1 MKKNAS
7 VLGFFLLISLQY
19 SNIYAQYDRETEAQ
33 IRKVES
39 GLIRPNRFVGDSVWT
54 IEGRMKHFGVP
65 GLSIA
70 VIKNSKV
77 VWAKSYGIVDRGTKQ
92 PVTNQTLFQAA
103 SISKPVS
110 AYAALKE
117 VERGKINPEENVNTY
132 LKSWKL
138 PDNQFTK
145 EKKVNLKHLL
155 SHSGGLTVG
164 GFAGYPVS
172 EKIPTL
178 TEVLDGKKPANSPA
192 IRVDKVPGG
201 TFRYSGGGYCVMQQM
216 LIDLEGKPF
225 PQIMD
230 ELVLGPLGMKNSS
243 YRQPLP
249 ADRLKFAATGYLPD
263 GSETKGKRHTY
274 PEMAPAGLWTT
285 AEDLAKFAIDLQ
297 LTIKGQ
303 SKKVLSQAMAVQMV
317 SPFIEEF
324 EGLGIFL
331 EKKGNDR
338 YFGHGGWNEGFSS
351 RFTASKDSGD
361 GVVVLTNGNQ
371 PPLVDELIR
380 AVAATYNWPNYVSPV
395 YQKLELDKG
404 ELDYLSGRYR
414 TDRSDLMRIYREGG
428 KVFLMK
434 NSEQPEELFK
444 IADHTFV
451 VANSS
456 DYKIKVVINPAD
468 QVKHL
473 AFIWGTDAVKY
484 INPVMKTDEK
494 VPYEFIL
501 EGQFDQALAAYQQM
515 KKEHP
520 DYHTV
525 GQRYLTDM
533 GYRLLRI
540 KEIKKAIDLFKVNAF
555 LYPEESDVYDSLGE
569 AYLADGDKK
578 LGKENYLKALK
589 LNPNNDNAAKIVKSL
604 E

>member
-1 MKKNAS
+1 MKKNTS
-7 VLGFFLLISLQY
+7 VFGLFLLIFLQC
-19 SNIYAQYDRETEAQ
+19 STIYAQYDSKTKAE
-33 IRKVES
+33 IKKVEN
-39 GLIRPNRFVGDSVWT
+39 GLRTANRFVGDPVWT
-54 IEGRMKHFGVP
+54 IEGRMKHYGVP

-70 VIKNSKV
+70 VIKGSKV
-77 VWAKSYGIVDRGTKQ
+77 VWAKSYGVIDRGSKQ

-117 VERGKINPEENVNTY
+117 VELGKIDEAEDVNRY
-132 LKSWKL
+132 LQSWKL
-138 PDNQFTK
+138 PDNEFTK
-145 EKKVNLKHLL
+145 EKKVNIRHLL

-164 GFAGYPVS
+164 GFAGYQVS
-172 EKIPTL
+172 EKIPSL
-178 TEVLDGKKPANSPA
+178 IQVLNGEKPANSPP

-225 PQIMD
+225 PQIMN
-230 ELVLGPLGMKNSS
+230 EMVLGPLGMKNSS
-243 YRQPLP
+243 YSQPLP

-263 GSETKGKRHTY
+263 GKETGGKRHTY

-303 SKKVLSQAMAVQMV
+303 SKKVLSQEMAIKMV
-317 SPFIEEF
+317 SPFIEDF

-331 EKKGNDR
+331 EKKGNDH

-351 RFTASKDSGD
+351 RFIAAKDSGD
-361 GVVVLTNGNQ
+361 GVVILTNGNQ

-380 AVAATYNWPNYVSPV
+380 SVAEAYHWPDYVPPA
-395 YQKLELDKG
+395 YQKLEISKENLQ
-404 ELDYLSGRYR
+404 YMSGRYR
-414 TDRSDLMRIYREGG
+414 TDRYDLMRIYEEGG
-428 KVFLMK
+428 KLFLRK
-434 NSEQPEELFK
+434 NSEEPEQLFK
-444 IADHTFV
+444 IEENTFV
-451 VANSS
+451 TLSSS
-456 DYKIKVVINPAD
+456 DYKVKVVVNPAD

-473 AFIWGTDAVKY
+473 AFVWGTDKVKY
-484 INPVMKTDEK
+484 INPLLKAEEK

-520 DYHTV
+520 DYQLV
-525 GQRYLTDM
+525 EQRYINDM
-533 GYRLLRI
+533 GYRLLRS
-540 KEIKKAIDLFKVNAF
+540 KEIQKAIDLFKVNTF
-555 LYPEESDVYDSLGE
+555 LYPENDDVYDSLGE
-569 AYLADGDKK
+569 AYLANGDKK
-578 LGKENYLKALK
+578 LSKENYLKSLK
-589 LNPNNDNAAKIVKSL
+589 LNPNNSNAAKILKTL
-604 E
+604 D

>member
-1 MKKNAS
+1 MKKNTS
-7 VLGFFLLISLQY
+7 VFGLFLLISLQC
-19 SNIYAQYDRETEAQ
+19 STIYAQYDSKTKAQ
-33 IRKVES
+33 IKKVET
-39 GLIRPNRFVGDSVWT
+39 GLRTANRFEGDSVWT
-54 IEGRMKHFGVP
+54 IEGRMKHYGVP

-70 VIKNSKV
+70 VIKDSKV
-77 VWAKSYGIVDRGTKQ
+77 IWAKSYGVMDRGSKQ

-110 AYAALKE
+110 AYAVLKE
-117 VERGKINPEENVNTY
+117 VERGKINAEEDVNRY

-138 PDNQFTK
+138 PDNEFTK
-145 EKKVNLKHLL
+145 EKKVNIKHLL

-164 GFAGYPVS
+164 GFAGYQIS
-172 EKIPTL
+172 EKVPTL
-178 TEVLDGKKPANSPA
+178 LQVLNGEKPANSPA

-201 TFRYSGGGYCVMQQM
+201 TFRYAGGGYCVLQQM
-216 LIDLEGKPF
+216 LIDIEGKPF
-225 PQIMD
+225 PQIMN

-243 YRQPLP
+243 YHQPLP

-263 GSETKGKRHTY
+263 RSETGGKRHTY

-297 LTIKGQ
+297 LTVKGQ
-303 SKKVLSQAMAVQMV
+303 SSKVLSQEMAVKMV

-351 RFTASKDSGD
+351 RFTAGKDSGD
-361 GVVVLTNGNQ
+361 GVVILTNGNQ
-371 PPLVDELIR
+371 PPLIDELTR
-380 AVAATYNWPNYVSPV
+380 SVAEVYNWPNYAAPV
-395 YQKLELDKG
+395 YQKQEISKENLE
-404 ELDYLSGRYR
+404 YLSGRYR
-414 TDRSDLMRIYREGG
+414 TDRYDLMKVYGDGG
-428 KVFLMK
+428 KLFLMK
-434 NSEQPEELFK
+434 NSEEPEQLFK
-444 IADHTFV
+444 IAENTFV
-451 VANSS
+451 TLSSS
-456 DYKIKVVINPAD
+456 DYKVKVVVNPAD

-473 AFIWGTDAVKY
+473 ALVWGTDSVKY
-484 INPVMKTDEK
+484 INPLLKAGEK

-525 GQRYLTDM
+525 EQRYINDM

-540 KEIKKAIDLFKVNAF
+540 KEVKKAIDLFKVNTF
-555 LYPEESDVYDSLGE
+555 LYPEQSDVYDSLGE
-569 AYLADGDKK
+569 AYLANGDKK
-578 LGKENYLKALK
+578 LSKENYLKALK
-589 LNPNNDNAAKIVKSL
+589 LNPNNENAAKILKTL
-604 E
+604 D

>member
-19 SNIYAQYDRETEAQ
+19 SNIYAQYDRETEAL

-92 PVTNQTLFQAA
+92 PVTNKTLFQAA

-117 VERGKINPEENVNTY
+117 VERGKINPEENVNSY

-155 SHSGGLTVG
+155 SHSGGLSVG

-303 SKKVLSQAMAVQMV
+303 SKKVLSQAMAVQMI

-380 AVAATYNWPNYVSPV
+380 AVAATYNWPNYVAPV

-414 TDRSDLMRIYREGG
+414 TDKSDLMKIYGEGG

-434 NSEQPEELFK
+434 NSEQPEQLFK
-444 IADHTFV
+444 IAEHTFV

-473 AFIWGTDAVKY
+473 ALIWGTDAVKY
-484 INPVMKTDEK
+484 INPVMKADEK

-525 GQRYLTDM
+525 EQRYINDM
-533 GYRLLRI
+533 GYRLLRM
-540 KEIKKAIDLFKVNAF
+540 KEIKKAIDLFKVNTF
-555 LYPEESDVYDSLGE
+555 LYPDESDVYDSLGE